1 MLPKSRVSSFR
12 KRHHTRKE
20 FENRERRKDAN
31 EKKTN
36 KLIHVPL
43 TLHRPYPLPLQPEG
57 LRVLRVRASPPQH
70 HPLQEG
76 QGDDQGGVLDG
87 VFVCA
92 VPERPGVELRPYVRW
107 VYGRYWYAFFFV
119 DIITESFFFFVFVIS
134 IIYVFF
140 IIVYIQRLLY
150 DLKN

>member
-12 KRHHTRKE
+12 KRHHTPNE

-43 TLHRPYPLPLQPEG
+43 TLHRLHPLPLQPEG

-76 QGDDQGGVLDG
+76 EGDDQGGVLDG

-107 VYGRYWYAFFFV
+107 VQGRYWYAFFFV
-119 DIITESFFFFVFVIS
+119 VIITVFLCVIS
-134 IIYVFF
+134 MIYHVFF
-140 IIVYIQRLLY
+140 I
-150 DLKN
+150 

>member
-31 EKKTN
+31 EEKN

-43 TLHRPYPLPLQPEG
+43 TLHRLHPLPLQPEG

-76 QGDDQGGVLDG
+76 EGDDQGGVLDG

-107 VYGRYWYAFFFV
+107 VQGRYWYAFFFV
-119 DIITESFFFFVFVIS
+119 DIITKFFFFCICDKYHLRIFYNS
-134 IIYVFF
+134 IYTKVA
-140 IIVYIQRLLY
+140 L
-150 DLKN
+150 

>member
-1 MLPKSRVSSFR
+1 MVSNIQSKVTSCYPSQESHHFVKDITLVRNLKIEKEEKTPMR
-12 KRHHTRKE
+12 KK
-20 FENRERRKDAN
+20 
-31 EKKTN
+31 KKTD
-36 KLIHVPL
+36 
-43 TLHRPYPLPLQPEG
+43 TRPPNSPPSPPLPLQPEG

-107 VYGRYWYAFFFV
+107 V
-119 DIITESFFFFVFVIS
+119 
-134 IIYVFF
+134 
-140 IIVYIQRLLY
+140 
-150 DLKN
+150 